1 MFTPPYIMIS
11 NSSLSQELISFIIY
25 HNMLKT
31 HVNKHHH
38 NIYKMTFI
46 RYRYITNHLYR
57 YDIIPKIPL
66 QLSATKPCN
75 IGSKC
80 LFLYRVNETV
90 SYTFIFPCVTENYI
104 KKHFI
109 FPCVTELQ
117 SLSNSMCLQYIAQK
131 YVKVHMSIVWVYI
144 EKSLSGNPK

>member
-1 MFTPPYIMIS
+1 MIS

-109 FPCVTELQ
+109 FPCVTEAP
-117 SLSNSMCLQYIAQK
+117 SEFIKFYVPSQK
-131 YVKVHMSIVWVYI
+131 YVKVHMSIVLVYI